1 MLLLLQTAACS
12 ETYSVKL
19 NIVLYIFLAV
29 EIIWTET
36 LQTEIYKKPFSVKYK
51 IAFIKF

>member
-1 MLLLLQTAACS
+1 MLLWLQTPACS

-19 NIVLYIFLAV
+19 NTVLYTFLAV
-29 EIIWTET
+29 EIIWTEM
-36 LQTEIYKKPFSVKYK
+36 LQAEIYKKPFSVKYK